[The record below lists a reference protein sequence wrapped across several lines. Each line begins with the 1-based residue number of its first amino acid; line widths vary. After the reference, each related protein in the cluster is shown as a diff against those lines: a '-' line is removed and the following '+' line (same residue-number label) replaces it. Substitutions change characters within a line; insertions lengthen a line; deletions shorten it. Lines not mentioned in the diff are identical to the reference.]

1 MLRRAPA
8 AIITLAIIVAAIV
21 AALLAIRSG
30 SHGSPQYGAADPF
43 DHGAAFSASMAAWV
57 ADAGDGSSVDLRTF
71 SPVEFD
77 SLVVI
82 GPYSSQSQIDAAL
95 GFPWPQA
102 ERSGIRDS
110 DGVTLLIFLR
120 GQDVVMAV
128 DHPRAGGDFASNA
141 FPHGTRLKGSVVR
154 LMRDAAG
161 FPKLE
166 HVADP
171 AALGP

>member
-8 AIITLAIIVAAIV
+8 AIIALAIIVTAIV

-30 SHGSPQYGAADPF
+30 PHGSPQYGAADPF

-57 ADAGDGSSVDLRTF
+57 ADAGDGSSVDLRTL

-77 SLVVI
+77 SFVVL
-82 GPYSSQSQIDAAL
+82 GPYSRQREMEAAL

-102 ERSGIRDS
+102 RRSSIESS
-110 DGVTLLIFLR
+110 DAVALLIFLR
-120 GQDVVMAV
+120 GPEVVMAV
-128 DHPRAGGDFASNA
+128 DHPRAGGDFASDA